1 MKYPLKQTFNHQLLC
16 FSIALSA
23 VLLAACGSQ
32 DSAQDS
38 TNKSAAGVNI
48 ASTAP
53 KNIAN
58 NAENST
64 PEASKEATPLLS
76 SLAANYPG
84 GQLPADRAAAAA
96 AQLAQN
102 PAALKQTAPIQAQS
116 LPIQAQSAPI
126 QPQATAAD
134 FQPVQ
139 RVQNASLYGAYFFSI
154 YASEISTALVTNPSW
169 KLEGPAF
176 WTSVASGVDLYPV
189 HRFQNKLNG
198 SYLYT
203 IYDGERANIV
213 ANYSA
218 TFTYEG
224 IAWYARQTQTPVPGW
239 SALYRFRN
247 KTNGTYLFSAY
258 ESEKNAIVANYPAVF
273 ELEGIAYYVR
283 QDTLPAACTAAPILP
298 YETYSLVFKGCNAAD
313 VAEYY
318 DKTECIRQNA
328 TGTIWQGQTAA
339 GVGLRAN
346 DKIFT
351 NFDSVEE
358 LQKRNGASNSAPT
371 QADLDAATNVSSF
384 IKAINASNL
393 CGSSNWHLPFQAQLL
408 STVKPGYSPAID
420 SLWFLNARASFYWS
434 STPDPSFTTRALGV
448 DYSGGGNTKFRESF
462 GLVRL
467 VR

>member
-1 MKYPLKQTFNHQLLC
+1 MTRSFKHLLIC
-16 FSIALSA
+16 TSIALI
-23 VLLAACGSQ
+23 AACGSQ
-32 DSAQDS
+32 DSAVSD
-38 TNKSAAGVNI
+38 NNMPAAFVNI

-53 KNIAN
+53 KNVAV

-102 PAALKQTAPIQAQS
+102 PAALKQTAPIQVQS
-116 LPIQAQSAPI
+116 LRIEAQSASI

-134 FQPVQ
+134 YQPVQ
-139 RVQNASLYGAYFFSI
+139 RIQNASLYGAYFFSI
-154 YASEISTALVTNPSW
+154 YSGEVTSALAGNPNW

-176 WTSVASGVDLYPV
+176 WASLATGIDLHPV

-218 TFTYEG
+218 TFAYEG
-224 IAWYARQTQTPVPGW
+224 IAWYARQTQTPAPGW

-247 KTNGTYLFSAY
+247 KTNGTYLFTAY
-258 ESEKNAIVANYPAVF
+258 ESEKDAIVANYPAVF

-283 QDTLPAACTAAPILP
+283 QETLPAACTAAPIVAS
-298 YETYSLVFKGCNAAD
+298 ETYSLVFKGCNAAN

-318 DKTECIRQNA
+318 DKTECVRDNS
-328 TGTIWQGQTAA
+328 TGLIWESKTTA
-339 GVGLRAN
+339 GLRAN
-346 DKIFT
+346 NFSYT
-351 NFDSVEE
+351 NYDSATGN
-358 LQKRNGASNSAPT
+358 QNYNAGTPT
-371 QADLDAATNVSSF
+371 PATQLEIDALTNTLGF
-384 IKAINASNL
+384 KKAVNDTRL
-393 CGSSNWHLPFQAQLL
+393 CGSNAWRVPSQGEFISLVSSGKWQTEKPTWFPNVSNW
-408 STVKPGYSPAID
+408 
-420 SLWFLNARASFYWS
+420 NYWT
-434 STPDPSFTTRALGV
+434 STPSATFSYQATIVSLRLGV
-448 DYSGGGNTKFRESF
+448 SVREGNRSSGGATNDDGVLLM
-462 GLVRL
+462 LVR
-467 VR
+467 